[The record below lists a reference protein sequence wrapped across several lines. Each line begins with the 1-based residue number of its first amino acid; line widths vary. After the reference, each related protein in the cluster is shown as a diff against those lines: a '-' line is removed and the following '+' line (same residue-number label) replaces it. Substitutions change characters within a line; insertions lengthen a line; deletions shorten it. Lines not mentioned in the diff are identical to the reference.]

1 MTMMRTELAV
11 TATGTWIGFGLMC
24 LGMFMAILDIQVVA
38 TSLPTIQNALAIS
51 PEAMSWIQ
59 TSYLIAEIIAIPL
72 TGWLTRILSMRWL
85 FTAAIA
91 FFTLAS
97 IGCAASDSFA
107 MLVSFRVVQG
117 FAGGTL
123 IPTVFAAVFILFQPR
138 TQGIATTIAGI
149 MAVLAPTVGP
159 VIGGWITEMYSWHWL
174 FLINVLP
181 GLIAC
186 AVTPYLLPRKNT
198 SFDEAKLDGFS
209 LFLMATALACLEIG
223 LKQSPQDGWF
233 SSICMSLFSLSAL
246 TGGFF
251 VWRTLRAAHP
261 IVGLSTFRDKSF
273 AIGCVL
279 SFCLG
284 VGLFGSVYLMPVFLA
299 FVRGHNALE
308 IGSTMLVTGVAQL
321 AIAPIAVALE
331 RRVDARLLTGV
342 GFTLFAF
349 GLGLSAFETRDTD
362 FGGMFWPQVIRGV
375 AIMFCLLPPTRLAL
389 GALSETQVPDAS
401 GLFNLMRNLGGA
413 IGIALIDTILY
424 GRTSIHADAL
434 RNRLLAGDMTAATA
448 IGLDP
453 GLFASGLSGSLTP
466 NAEAYVRPMIEKA
479 AFVGSVNDAWAMLAA
494 FAMLGVLVVPFAWKP
509 ATGRFRLTDPRNLQ
523 DQWKPAI
530 HLDKESAIAVLQ
542 PEAAVRLTS
551 ATTRHLFERSSEVVS
566 VLGMTAVE
574 GAFALSS
581 TRRAAIENSKLSGR
595 VMPLSP
601 EADEFLEAA
610 SATLPRITEIIF
622 AFPAEHRAGA
632 LEVAE
637 CCYRQ
642 AARDFGCA
650 EAVSD
655 CLVAAVVRKLR
666 TLLVQGDSAK
676 ETCAARVTAV
686 PRLHKSWVRRR
697 SHTEQPAV
705 GLSAVSTCETD

>member
-1 MTMMRTELAV
+1 MTMMRTDLAL
-11 TATGTWIGFGLMC
+11 TATRTWIGFGLMC

-72 TGWLTRILSMRWL
+72 TGWLTHMLSMRWL

-123 IPTVFAAVFILFQPR
+123 IPTVFAAVFILFRPR

-159 VIGGWITEMYSWHWL
+159 VVGGWITQVYSWHWL
-174 FLINVLP
+174 FLINVIP

-198 SFDEAKLDGFS
+198 NFEGAKLDGLS
-209 LFLMATALACLEIG
+209 LFLMAAALACLEIG

-233 SSICMSLFSLSAL
+233 SVACISLFSLSAL
-246 TGGFF
+246 TGGLF

-261 IVGLSTFRDKSF
+261 IVQLSTFGDRSF

-299 FVRGHNALE
+299 FVRGHDALE

-362 FGGMFWPQVIRGV
+362 FSGMFWPQVIRGV

-413 IGIALIDTILY
+413 IGIALIDTVLY
-424 GRTSIHADAL
+424 GRPSIHADAL

-453 GLFASGLSGSLTP
+453 GLLASGLSGSLTP

-479 AFVGSVNDAWAMLAA
+479 AFVWSVNDAWAMLAG
-494 FAMLGVLVVPFAWKP
+494 FALLGVLVVPFAWKT
-509 ATGRFRLTDPRNLQ
+509 AKARRLGGTDDRENLQ
-523 DQWKPAI
+523 DQWTPAI
-530 HLDKESAIAVLQ
+530 HLDKEPAIAVRQRDAAAQLMSTIKSKARLK
-542 PEAAVRLTS
+542 PENAVL
-551 ATTRHLFERSSEVVS
+551 RHQLIVLRPRS
-566 VLGMTAVE
+566 
-574 GAFALSS
+574 
-581 TRRAAIENSKLSGR
+581 ENHHCDLA
-595 VMPLSP
+595 PL
-601 EADEFLEAA
+601 
-610 SATLPRITEIIF
+610 
-622 AFPAEHRAGA
+622 
-632 LEVAE
+632 
-637 CCYRQ
+637 
-642 AARDFGCA
+642 
-650 EAVSD
+650 
-655 CLVAAVVRKLR
+655 
-666 TLLVQGDSAK
+666 
-676 ETCAARVTAV
+676 
-686 PRLHKSWVRRR
+686 
-697 SHTEQPAV
+697 
-705 GLSAVSTCETD
+705 